1 MSSLFQ
7 ANEASKEHTKKLA
20 ATEKQLVMARAKL
33 QQTNDENEILKN
45 DLERSQNRLTE
56 QDEDIRNLN
65 RQLQIQQQQS
75 NDINEH
81 LLIKDA
87 EVRIFITILI
97 SNIKNVKYESCTA
110 KVVLYG

>member
-1 MSSLFQ
+1 MFISAPIHSLYMQFSDDIKETLTSMISGFQ
-7 ANEASKEHTKKLA
+7 ANEVSKEHTKKLA
-20 ATEKQLVMARAKL
+20 ATEKKLVMVRAKL
-33 QQTNDENEILKN
+33 QQTNDEKEILKN
-45 DLERSQNRLTE
+45 DLQRSQNRLTE

-87 EVRIFITILI
+87 EV
-97 SNIKNVKYESCTA
+97 
-110 KVVLYG
+110 